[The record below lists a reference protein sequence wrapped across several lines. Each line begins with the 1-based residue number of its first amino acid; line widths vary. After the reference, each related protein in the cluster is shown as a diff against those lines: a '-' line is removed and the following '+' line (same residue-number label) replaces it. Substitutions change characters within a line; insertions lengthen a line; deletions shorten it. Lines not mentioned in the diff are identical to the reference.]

1 MHVGQYRVRYRD
13 VYSAGIVLN
22 SRFLDICDEAFTE
35 YFRALG
41 FAPQDLYAVP
51 YNGALAHMDANFH
64 TSAAIDDLLDIDVHC
79 DKVGTTSVIVTY
91 SLTRDGQPVF
101 TGTARYV
108 NVDDES
114 TPIAVPDAIRAALQ
128 SA

>member
-22 SRFLDICDEAFTE
+22 SKFLDMCDEAFTE

-41 FAPQDLYAVP
+41 FAPRDLYAIP
-51 YNGALAHMDANFH
+51 YDGALAHMDATFH
-64 TSAAIDDLLDIDVHC
+64 NSAAIDDVLDFDVRC
-79 DKVGTTSVIVTY
+79 DRVGNSSVILTY
-91 SLTRDGQPVF
+91 TITRADDPVF

-108 NVDDES
+108 NVDSDGKP
-114 TPIAVPDAIRAALQ
+114 TPVPAAIRSVLETA
-128 SA
+128 